1 MNRCRLCNKA
11 IWKEYTD
18 RILFCEDCRKAVEEE
33 IWYKKELCSENE
45 IELME
50 LNDKVKYLSNLV
62 EFKWAEIMKL
72 MRKNLQLNKENRH
85 LKEFIRWQW
94 YKTSMLDKY
103 RRA

>member
-18 RILFCEDCRKAVEEE
+18 RILFCENCRKAVEEE

-94 YKTSMLDKY
+94 YKLTMLDKY